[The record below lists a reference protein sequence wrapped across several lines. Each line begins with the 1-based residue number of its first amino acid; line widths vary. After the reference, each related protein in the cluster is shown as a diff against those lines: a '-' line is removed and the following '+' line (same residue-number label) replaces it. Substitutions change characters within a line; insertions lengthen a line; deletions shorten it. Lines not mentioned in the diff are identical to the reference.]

1 MFVNYFDSNNGSIY
15 LKKCKTKSHTGV
27 SGFRKSS
34 SFLIEDQP
42 NYIINY
48 KFSESTLQAKIVVNN
63 TKYVKRKK
71 KPPINEVTV
80 SFLDD
85 FKSLN

>member
-15 LKKCKTKSHTGV
+15 LKKCKTRSHTGV

-48 KFSESTLQAKIVVNN
+48 KFSKSRLQAKTIVNKTRIVQ
-63 TKYVKRKK
+63 KK
-71 KPPINEVTV
+71 KH
-80 SFLDD
+80 LLRR
-85 FKSLN
+85 LNNAMLTNR

>member
-1 MFVNYFDSNNGSIY
+1 MFVNYFDSNNRTIY

-48 KFSESTLQAKIVVNN
+48 RFSISWLQAKTVVNK
-63 TKYVKRKK
+63 TGSVQKK
-71 KPPINEVTV
+71 KH
-80 SFLDD
+80 LLWR
-85 FKSLN
+85 LNNAMLTNR

>member
-1 MFVNYFDSNNGSIY
+1 MGPFTS
-15 LKKCKTKSHTGV
+15 KSAKQKATRGV

-48 KFSESTLQAKIVVNN
+48 KFSKSRLQAKTIVNKTRIVQ
-63 TKYVKRKK
+63 KK
-71 KPPINEVTV
+71 KH
-80 SFLDD
+80 LLRR
-85 FKSLN
+85 LNNAMLTNR